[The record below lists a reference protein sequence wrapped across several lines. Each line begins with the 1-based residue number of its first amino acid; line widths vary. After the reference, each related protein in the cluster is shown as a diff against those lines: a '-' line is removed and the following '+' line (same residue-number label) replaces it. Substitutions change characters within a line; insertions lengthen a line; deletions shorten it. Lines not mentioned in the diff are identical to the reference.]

1 MVYSDALRKGL
12 GCVLMQ
18 HGRVV
23 AYASRQLKTHE
34 INYPVHDLELAAV
47 VFASLVWRQYLYGSR
62 VQIFTDHKSLKYLM
76 SHMELNMRQQR
87 WIELIK
93 YYDYIINYHKGKANV
108 VVNALSRKSKAVMD
122 EPTT

>member
-1 MVYSDALRKGL
+1 MVYSDALRKEL

-93 YYDYIINYHKGKANV
+93 YYDCIINYHQGKANV